1 MIMPRILIIDDD
13 DLIRQMLR
21 DVLEREGYDVADA
34 SDGKQG
40 LRVFMENPADMVV
53 TDLVMPEKE
62 GIEIIMELRR
72 DFPELKIIAISGGG
86 TVGGGQYLAV
96 AGKLGADK
104 ILGKPLKLRQFVTIV
119 KDLLRND

>member
-1 MIMPRILIIDDD
+1 MPRILIIDDD
-13 DLIRQMLR
+13 DLIRQMVR
-21 DVLEREGYDVADA
+21 DVLERDGYDVEDA

-40 LRVFMENPADMVV
+40 LRAFMENPADLVI

-62 GIEIIMELRR
+62 GIEIIIELRR

-86 TVGGGQYLAV
+86 TVGGSQYLDV

-104 ILGKPLKLRQFVTIV
+104 ILGKPLKLRQLVTIV
-119 KDLLRND
+119 KELLEKN

>member
-1 MIMPRILIIDDD
+1 MPRILIIDDD

-72 DFPELKIIAISGGG
+72 DFPELKIIANVIF
-86 TVGGGQYLAV
+86 TV
-96 AGKLGADK
+96 DS
-104 ILGKPLKLRQFVTIV
+104 IV
-119 KDLLRND
+119 M